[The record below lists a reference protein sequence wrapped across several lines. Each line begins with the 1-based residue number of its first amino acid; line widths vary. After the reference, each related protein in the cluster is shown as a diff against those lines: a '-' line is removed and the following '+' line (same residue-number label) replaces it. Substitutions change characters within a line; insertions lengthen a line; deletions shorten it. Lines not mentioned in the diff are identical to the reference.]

1 MALRAFVDNPRSSS
15 PGKKPIPEYLAIE
28 NFGASL
34 ALEMSR
40 PRSLLVLVRTALWT
54 NNGRK
59 FRTWICA
66 ENNHKQL
73 GWTNPCAGGWA
84 VRWMRLEPAQ
94 PWVGGGGGEQQ

>member
-73 GWTNPCAGGWA
+73 GWTTCFTC
-84 VRWMRLEPAQ
+84 V
-94 PWVGGGGGEQQ
+94 